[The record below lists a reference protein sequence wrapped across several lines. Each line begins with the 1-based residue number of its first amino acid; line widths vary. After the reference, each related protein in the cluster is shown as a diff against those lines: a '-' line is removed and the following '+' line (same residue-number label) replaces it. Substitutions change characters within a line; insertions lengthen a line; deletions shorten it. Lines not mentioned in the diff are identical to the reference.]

1 MTRVFG
7 TKVYAVWNEKGGVGK
22 STTTVNLAAIFAQK
36 GRRVLVVDYDPQNNV
51 TPFFAQANENR
62 KTVLDVIAHPQK
74 IKSCIY
80 RSKYQNI
87 DIIKGNSTLRDE
99 GCRPG
104 STPFYCRERQG
115 GENDIRKFDEKVSWK
130 CEHFYRRIL

>member
-74 IKSCIY
+74 I
-80 RSKYQNI
+80 
-87 DIIKGNSTLRDE
+87 
-99 GCRPG
+99 
-104 STPFYCRERQG
+104 ERQG